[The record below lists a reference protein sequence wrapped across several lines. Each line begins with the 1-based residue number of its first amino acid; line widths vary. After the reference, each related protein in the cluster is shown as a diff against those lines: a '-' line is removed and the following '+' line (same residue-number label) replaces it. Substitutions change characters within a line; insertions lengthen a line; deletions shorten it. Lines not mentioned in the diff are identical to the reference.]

1 MNIKVAAEAIRINN
15 FEEIESGLRIY
26 SASRLISGDT
36 TVAMVASED
45 TDYILAVGSGPLFDE
60 LTGERT
66 DDYLLAPL
74 SHENRLV
81 LNRHLGYTNPVCCG
95 REGVSIGLG
104 DRLGIAAEGHVR
116 AIAGRTVIPVFAQ
129 QSKRELD
136 LTQRSFKSVLDD
148 AVFGIIRAG
157 YRGPFGADADHLKDP
172 KDIAE
177 AINLGYSMITLDCS
191 DFIEKQKENM
201 TEKEVK
207 KAIKKLPSETTAYYI
222 NKYSDKSFSIENVD
236 IFFPGEELKIHIL
249 TYHKAIK
256 FMMQIYR
263 QYIELAPREM
273 DFEISIDETETPT
286 SPAAHYLIGRELED
300 AVVRATSIA
309 PRFCGEF
316 QKGIDY
322 RGNIKQFKEELKTHA
337 AIADHFGYRLSIHS
351 GSDKFSIFPH
361 VGAVTKKRF
370 HLKTAGTSWLEALR
384 VIAAN
389 EPELY
394 RILHTF
400 ARDNFPKALKYYHV
414 SADLASVAPLEET
427 DDKDLP
433 RYLDEDDARQMLH
446 ITYGL
451 ILQETDRSKKK
462 YMRDGLY
469 AALKKHRRDYR
480 DNLHN
485 HIGKHLRDLGLLDV

>member
-1 MNIKVAAEAIRINN
+1 MNIKTAAEAIRTGN
-15 FEEIESGLRIY
+15 FEGLDSNLKIYRASHLLSGNTAI
-26 SASRLISGDT
+26 
-36 TVAMVASED
+36 AMVSHDE
-45 TDYILAVGSGPLFDE
+45 TDYLLAVGSGPLFDE

-81 LNRHLGYTNPVCCG
+81 LNRHIDYTNPVFCG
-95 REGVSIGLG
+95 REAASIGLG

-116 AIAGRTVIPVFAQ
+116 AVTGRSVIPVFAQ

-136 LTQRSFKSVLDD
+136 LTGRSFKSVLDD

-177 AINLGYSMITLDCS
+177 AISLGYSMITLDCS
-191 DFIEKQKENM
+191 DYIEKPKENM
-201 TEKEVK
+201 TEKEMK
-207 KAIKKLPSETTAYYI
+207 KAIKKLPSETLAYYI
-222 NKYSDKSFSIENVD
+222 NKYCNKSFSIGDTE
-236 IFFPGEELKIHIL
+236 IYFPKEELKIYLL
-249 TYHKAIK
+249 TYHRAIK

-273 DFEISIDETETPT
+273 DFEISIDETDMPT

-322 RGNIKQFKEELKTHA
+322 RGNMKEFKEEFKQHA

-361 VGAVTKKRF
+361 VGTMTKKRL

-394 RILHTF
+394 RKLHSF
-400 ARDNFPKALKYYHV
+400 ARENFPKALKYYHV
-414 SADLASVAPLEET
+414 STNLMSIAPLEET
-427 DDKDLP
+427 DDRDLP
-433 RYLDEDDARQMLH
+433 RYLNEDDARQMLH

-451 ILQETDRSKKK
+451 ILQEMDKNMTAKK
-462 YMRDGLY
+462 D
-469 AALKKHRRDYR
+469 
-480 DNLHN
+480 
-485 HIGKHLRDLGLLDV
+485 I